1 VLQRLN
7 VGVSGDRLCFVGGF
21 CGTLSGRLVRGVR
34 YSLISATSI
43 FALAAASA
51 AHGYV
56 HDPAPSETN
65 LYDLVHDSDSNVA
78 APDPRATAVMAL
90 QRTEIDRQG
99 ASFTGPIDVSTA
111 AGTAF
116 PLVPL
121 GAAPGTP
128 PDEDF
133 ATQYTGA
140 WHWNAWQKAL
150 AIGVARIAPL
160 IGTIG
165 NGFSPNDKPAST
177 VFIAE
182 GNHTGF
188 SDGGVLGSMRRLT
201 AVNGFGPSSTSTAT
215 MTVTGPANIPQRAG
229 SGFSAPAPTGAEPRP
244 AASQPAPVATE
255 PPTPSY
261 HYAPQPSPG
270 GKSNMVAASFSNAIT
285 ASGSAA
291 LVYKPVVPSNDQ
303 PGTGSGGSNSLPTNE
318 EAAIYARLIVVTLPV
333 DGQANTIHADG
344 TRAFLSASV
353 SANPEAAATSYVMS
367 VLDAVRA
374 GASVQTIEGF
384 QIGQVN
390 GARTPG
396 GAATRVVDPLQGK
409 VMAGVG
415 PLDNS
420 LALP

>member
-1 VLQRLN
+1 
-7 VGVSGDRLCFVGGF
+7 
-21 CGTLSGRLVRGVR
+21 
-34 YSLISATSI
+34 
-43 FALAAASA
+43 
-51 AHGYV
+51 
-56 HDPAPSETN
+56 
-65 LYDLVHDSDSNVA
+65 
-78 APDPRATAVMAL
+78 
-90 QRTEIDRQG
+90 
-99 ASFTGPIDVSTA
+99 
-111 AGTAF
+111 
-116 PLVPL
+116 
-121 GAAPGTP
+121 
-128 PDEDF
+128 
-133 ATQYTGA
+133 
-140 WHWNAWQKAL
+140 
-150 AIGVARIAPL
+150 
-160 IGTIG
+160 
-165 NGFSPNDKPAST
+165 
-177 VFIAE
+177 
-182 GNHTGF
+182 
-188 SDGGVLGSMRRLT
+188 
-201 AVNGFGPSSTSTAT
+201 